1 MIPIC
6 GIVIFSVF
14 AFSSLVV
21 GAPKNV
27 KSDIE
32 INSLK
37 SVIEDGPYGGN
48 GGSHWTDGNGVNLN
62 GQITAIELRSGSE
75 IDAIRARYGE
85 TWGEWHGGGG
95 GSIHTFELNAGAVF
109 NIVQGCTSLN
119 LNYVNVFPNSIQ
131 YLLGRHGDRIDS
143 IEFISSDGVVY
154 GPYGGSGGSPFVSAR
169 PECALSYLSGNAGKR
184 LDSLTLHYE
193 C

>member
-48 GGSHWTDGNGVNLN
+48 GGSHWTDGNG
-62 GQITAIELRSGSE
+62 
-75 IDAIRARYGE
+75 YGE

>member
-27 KSDIE
+27 KSDIIE
-32 INSLK
+32 NSLK

-95 GSIHTFELNAGAVF
+95 GGIHTFELNPGAVF

-119 LNYVNVFPNSIQ
+119 LNLVKIFPNSI
-131 YLLGRHGDRIDS
+131 LL
-143 IEFISSDGVVY
+143 ISSR
-154 GPYGGSGGSPFVSAR
+154 STR
-169 PECALSYLSGNAGKR
+169 R
-184 LDSLTLHYE
+184 
-193 C
+193 

>member
-1 MIPIC
+1 MPIC
-6 GIVIFSVF
+6 GIVIFSVLS
-14 AFSSLVV
+14 FSSLGV

-27 KSDIE
+27 EIDI
-32 INSLK
+32 IKNALK

-95 GSIHTFELNAGAVF
+95 GGIHTFELNPGAVF
-109 NIVQGCTSLN
+109 NIVQG
-119 LNYVNVFPNSIQ
+119 
-131 YLLGRHGDRIDS
+131 
-143 IEFISSDGVVY
+143 
-154 GPYGGSGGSPFVSAR
+154 
-169 PECALSYLSGNAGKR
+169 
-184 LDSLTLHYE
+184 
-193 C
+193 